1 MIEIDFKIILAQ
13 VVTFLIAIFI
23 LWKISWKSLVEILK
37 KRKTEIAK
45 NLSEAEK
52 LKLETEKLRMEY
64 EKLIAEIDKK
74 AQVMITNAISFG
86 EQQEQQIIL
95 SARDEAKKILEI
107 ARRQIGQEKEL
118 VKQDL
123 KREIVPIA
131 ISIAER
137 VLEKT
142 IDRNTHKQ
150 LIEKFLTEINP
161 H

>member
-13 VVTFLIAIFI
+13 VVTFLFAIFI
-23 LWKISWKSLVEILK
+23 LWKISWKPLVEILK

-52 LKLETEKLRMEY
+52 LKLETEKLKMEY

-74 AQVMITNAISFG
+74 AQVMITNAISSG
-86 EQQEQQIIL
+86 EQQKQQIIL

-137 VLEKT
+137 VLEKA